1 MTAVNCKQN
10 FYKDGF
16 NVGFVFFFFFDL
28 NM

>member
-16 NVGFVFFFFFDL
+16 NVGFFVVFFFYL